1 MKRLEKKDRK
11 KRRIDEE
18 DFCGKVE
25 KDVCNVFCV
34 IIDRDR
40 CLMNNKEEV
49 NLSRIGNNGQ
59 KLLETL

>member
-1 MKRLEKKDRK
+1 VKRLKKKDRK

-34 IIDRDR
+34 II
-40 CLMNNKEEV
+40 
-49 NLSRIGNNGQ
+49 
-59 KLLETL
+59 